1 VFKITSRAPPRGE
14 AWGTSHQLRPNG
26 TNVPARRHQ
35 PLSQFSHALRHT
47 WASLATMNGTP
58 LLLVAKKLGHVDIR
72 MLEKPHGHLAPS
84 YVAEAIRAGAPKFG
98 FTPTS
103 VVPLRG

>member
-1 VFKITSRAPPRGE
+1 
-14 AWGTSHQLRPNG
+14 
-26 TNVPARRHQ
+26 
-35 PLSQFSHALRHT
+35 
-47 WASLATMNGTP
+47 MNGTP

-72 MLEKPHGHLAPS
+72 MLEKPYGHLAPS

>member
-1 VFKITSRAPPRGE
+1 
-14 AWGTSHQLRPNG
+14 
-26 TNVPARRHQ
+26 
-35 PLSQFSHALRHT
+35 
-47 WASLATMNGTP
+47 MNGTP

-72 MLEKPHGHLAPS
+72 MLEKPYGHSAPS

-98 FTPTS
+98 FTPDTS